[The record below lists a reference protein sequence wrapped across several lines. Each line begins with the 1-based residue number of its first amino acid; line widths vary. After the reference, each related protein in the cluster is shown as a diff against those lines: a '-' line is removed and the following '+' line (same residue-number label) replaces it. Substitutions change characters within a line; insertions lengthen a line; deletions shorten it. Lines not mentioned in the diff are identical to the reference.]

1 MNTSLLSVCVV
12 TSSNLRM
19 NNVAILLNNRGVSHL
34 MRTTKDASY
43 FIDTRMEGVSK
54 AEGVH
59 HSNKDHIYNNNEM
72 AARMID
78 ADDLHRATTFFEQ
91 ALALILRSTEV
102 YRIEGSLQYYETDGH
117 GMIQY
122 DYEHIE
128 EQLIGSM
135 DLQDTGVNMNGIDNE
150 SFIHWKVVRI
160 GKIGADEN
168 TFIDETKHDGRDY
181 RYLSTSIFHSMIC
194 IYNLG
199 LCYQYKGIQ
208 TSTKHFLE
216 AAVDH
221 YMQAYELATRF
232 RLQHIDQYTL
242 LMATMNNMA
251 TTYSFLNEPERRD
264 ICNNYLLSTLMLLT
278 TSEEGQENH
287 HAAVNVKD
295 TLSRARQTTY
305 QNFMSNV
312 MYLIADNNVAPAA

>member
-1 MNTSLLSVCVV
+1 MS
-12 TSSNLRM
+12 
-19 NNVAILLNNRGVSHL
+19 NVAALLNNRGVSHL
-34 MRTTKDASY
+34 MRIRKGASKCM
-43 FIDTRMEGVSK
+43 DTMMEDVSI
-54 AEGVH
+54 AEGVYGT
-59 HSNKDHIYNNNEM
+59 NKNKIYSDNKTTDRLIHVE
-72 AARMID
+72 
-78 ADDLHRATTFFEQ
+78 DLNRATTCFER
-91 ALALILRSTEV
+91 ALALILRSTDV
-102 YRIEGSLQYYETDGH
+102 HRNDGSLQYYETDGS

-122 DYEHIE
+122 EDQHIG
-128 EQLIGSM
+128 EQVIGSM
-135 DLQDTGVNMNGIDNE
+135 DLQDTGITADDIDEE

-160 GKIGADEN
+160 GKIQADEN
-168 TFIDETKHDGRDY
+168 TFIDENKHDGRDY
-181 RYLSTSIFHSMIC
+181 RHLSTSIFHSMIC
-194 IYNLG
+194 IYNLA

-208 TSTKHFLE
+208 TSTRYFLE

-221 YMQAYELATRF
+221 YMQAYELGTRF

-251 TTYSFLNEPERRD
+251 TIYSFLNEPARRD

-312 MYLIADNNVAPAA
+312 MYLIADDNVASAA